1 MPDPTHPAQLTIERC
16 RCAYV
21 SCQTYGFKEGTFYQG
36 CGFEK
41 ETAERV
47 AASYNACVNM
57 DNPQEIVRALLSFVR
72 DYAKNDIRDLQE
84 QKDALRAREILSHIR
99 S

>member
-1 MPDPTHPAQLTIERC
+1 MLDPTYPAKLTIERC
-16 RCAYV
+16 CCRSATCR
-21 SCQTYGFKEGTFYQG
+21 TYAFKEGIFYQG

-57 DNPQEIVRALLSFVR
+57 DNPQEIVSALLSFVR